1 VRLAGALLLT
11 AVLAAPAAPA
21 AAEVTVRVVPGA
33 AGSTPSVELTAR
45 QAPLAEVLDRLSR
58 QIGMKVVYEGASP
71 RQLVTVSLQGRTP
84 SETVLALFEGTGVNF
99 ALQSDPTG
107 ARVETLLVA
116 GSAPQTASTSTSSSP
131 SSGTGR
137 SLSPGT
143 FRRPSAPPGSGPD
156 AMEEEPEDIEEEEID
171 EPPEAP
177 EQPERPPMQQPGD
190 PAGAVQPVGPQAPPQ
205 GFAPTTSFPVSPFA
219 PQATQ
224 PYPPQTFPPLP
235 PGVQR
240 PQPPDQQQ
248 QQPQQQPETTGQPP
262 PD

>member
-1 VRLAGALLLT
+1 MRPAGALLLT
-11 AVLAAPAAPA
+11 AVLAAPAA
-21 AAEVTVRVVPGA
+21 AEVTVRVLPGA
-33 AGSTPSVELTAR
+33 PGSTPSVELTAR

-84 SETVLALFEGTGVNF
+84 VETVLALFEGTGVNF

-116 GSAPQTASTSTSSSP
+116 GSAPQTASTSPSSSP

-137 SLSPGT
+137 SLSPST

-156 AMEEEPEDIEEEEID
+156 VMEEDPEDLEEEELE

-177 EQPERPPMQQPGD
+177 EQPERSLVQPAD

-205 GFAPTTSFPVSPFA
+205 AFPPTSSFPVSPFA

-235 PGVQR
+235 PGVPAGR
-240 PQPPDQQQ
+240 TNPPSEQQQ
-248 QQPQQQPETTGQPP
+248 PPQQQPETTGQPP
-262 PD
+262 PE